1 MSKRVIYKNCSL
13 CWSCKNAVPT
23 AVQDPRTGERKYTQG
38 CAWSIYR
45 QPVKGWDAEKSE
57 MKVND
62 RICPTY
68 YVNDCPEYVKGRH

>member
-38 CAWSIYR
+38 CAWSIHR

-57 MKVND
+57 M
-62 RICPTY
+62 TG
-68 YVNDCPEYVKGRH
+68 YVRHTMSMIVLNL